1 MISRANPLLVIA
13 VGALGAI
20 VGFALILANLPIGR
34 ALIIASAI
42 GTALAL
48 TARGEGSPSHADSW
62 FGRKRFGLGW
72 TVRSW
77 QGAVLVAVVIAAVF
91 FLSLLLARS

>member
-1 MISRANPLLVIA
+1 MTSRANPLLVLA
-13 VGALGAI
+13 VGALGVI
-20 VGFALILANLPIGR
+20 VGVALILANLPVGR

-48 TARGEGSPSHADSW
+48 TARSGASPSHADRW
-62 FGRKRFGLGW
+62 FGPKRFGLGW

-77 QGAVLVAVVIAAVF
+77 QGAVLVAVVIAALF
-91 FLSLLLARS
+91 FLSLLLARG